1 MNFLFSLFTG
11 GGSTKTLIYVAI
23 GLAVLTGLGYARHEI
38 RRADEAELQVRM
50 LHEQMAEIEAQH
62 QRVVNSLQEAA
73 DSANKRAEQST
84 MIREAVHAAPT
95 TASCATSPAVRA
107 MLDGMRQR
115 APRAA
120 D

>member
-1 MNFLFSLFTG
+1 
-11 GGSTKTLIYVAI
+11 
-23 GLAVLTGLGYARHEI
+23 
-38 RRADEAELQVRM
+38 
-50 LHEQMAEIEAQH
+50 
-62 QRVVNSLQEAA
+62 LQEAA